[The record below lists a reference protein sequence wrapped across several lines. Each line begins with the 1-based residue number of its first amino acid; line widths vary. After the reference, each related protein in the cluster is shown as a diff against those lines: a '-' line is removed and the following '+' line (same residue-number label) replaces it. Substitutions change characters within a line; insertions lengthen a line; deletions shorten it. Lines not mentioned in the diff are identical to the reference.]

1 MDAALPR
8 SRVYGLLRRVFTH
21 EVDESLLAWCR
32 EEGRLGLW
40 SELAPN
46 LTASLESSDPETTL
60 EELALDFCRL
70 FIISGTAGS
79 PHESVQRAGK
89 KGNATPLLWGDPAS
103 MVKDLCREAGFE
115 IAEQAHLLPDHLGV
129 ELELMERLSSAEAVA
144 NSEGSPDEVGRLQE
158 LQRRMLDGHLSRW
171 VPEYGRRLGSSANT
185 VFYREILGLVADFVD
200 WDAQTRAGVDRTA
213 EAESP
218 LSQ

>member
-1 MDAALPR
+1 
-8 SRVYGLLRRVFTH
+8 VYGLLRRVLTH

-32 EEGRLGLW
+32 DEGRLGLW

-60 EELALDFCRL
+60 EALALDFCRL
-70 FIISGTAGS
+70 FITSGTAGS
-79 PHESVQRAGK
+79 PHESVQRADK
-89 KGNATPLLWGDPAS
+89 KGTPLLWGDPAS

-129 ELELMERLSSAEAVA
+129 ELELMERLSGAEASA
-144 NSEGSPDEVGRLQE
+144 NDEDSPDEVRRLQE
-158 LQRRMLDGHLSRW
+158 LQRRMLDEHLCQW

-185 VFYREILGLVADFVD
+185 VFYREILGLLADFVD
-200 WDAQTRAGVDRTA
+200 WEAQTRAGADQTA